1 MSKFL
6 LSAGLTA
13 VLVVALPSRSN
24 AQSPSFQITPY
35 AGYLRSGTIL
45 NGPIGTSL
53 RGGGAPV
60 YGAEA
65 ALGLARG
72 LYLVGNVAYSKPEL
86 ELGAPVVGGLGVGET
101 SVLLYDAA
109 LRLDVPLLP
118 LPLISPF
125 IQGGV
130 GQMRQAI
137 DVGPVSTKST
147 TVAYNLGAG
156 VDVSIAPRLGLQVMA
171 KDYIGKF
178 DAKEATTIEV
188 DTKTTHNWVL
198 SAGVRLGL

>member
-1 MSKFL
+1 MSKSL
-6 LSAGLTA
+6 LWAGLTA
-13 VLVVALPSRSN
+13 ALAVAVPSRSN

-45 NGPIGTSL
+45 EGPIGASV

-86 ELGAPVVGGLGVGET
+86 ELGAPLVGGVNVGES

-109 LRLDVPLLP
+109 LRLDVPILP

-130 GQMRQAI
+130 GQMRQTI

-147 TVAYNLGAG
+147 NLAYNVGAG
-156 VDVSIAPRLGLQVMA
+156 VDVSVAPRLGLQVMA

-178 DAKEATTIEV
+178 DAKEATTIDV
-188 DTKTTHNWVL
+188 DTRTTHNWVV

>member
-1 MSKFL
+1 MSKRL
-6 LSAGLTA
+6 LWAGLVA
-13 VLVVALPSRSN
+13 AAVALPSRSY

-35 AGYLRSGTIL
+35 AGYLKSGTLL
-45 NGPIGTSL
+45 NGPVGTSI

-86 ELGAPVVGGLGVGET
+86 ELGAPVVGGLNVGES

-118 LPLISPF
+118 LPLISPVHS
-125 IQGGV
+125 GRRRTDAPDDRRRAG
-130 GQMRQAI
+130 RPPSPPTSPTTSA
-137 DVGPVSTKST
+137 PASTWQSRP
-147 TVAYNLGAG
+147 GW
-156 VDVSIAPRLGLQVMA
+156 DCR
-171 KDYIGKF
+171 
-178 DAKEATTIEV
+178 
-188 DTKTTHNWVL
+188 
-198 SAGVRLGL
+198 

>member
-1 MSKFL
+1 MSKHL
-6 LSAGLTA
+6 LWAALTA
-13 VLVVALPSRSN
+13 ALVVALPSRSD

-35 AGYLRSGTIL
+35 AGYLKSGTIL
-45 NGPIGTSL
+45 DGPVGTSI

-65 ALGLARG
+65 ALGLTRG

-86 ELGAPVVGGLGVGET
+86 ERGAPVVGGLNVGET

-109 LRLDVPLLP
+109 LRLDIPLLP

-130 GQMRQAI
+130 GQMRQTI
-137 DVGPVSTKST
+137 DVGPLSAKST
-147 TVAYNLGAG
+147 SLAYNVGAG
-156 VDVSIAPRLGLQVMA
+156 VDLQVAPRVGVQVMA
-171 KDYIGKF
+171 KDYFGKF
-178 DAKEATTIEV
+178 DAKEATAINV

-198 SAGVRLGL
+198 SAGLRLGL

>member
-1 MSKFL
+1 MSKRL
-6 LSAGLTA
+6 LWAGLVA
-13 VLVVALPSRSN
+13 AAVALPSRSY

-35 AGYLRSGTIL
+35 AGYLKSGTLL
-45 NGPIGTSL
+45 NGPVGTSI

-72 LYLVGNVAYSKPEL
+72 LYLVGNVAYSKTEL
-86 ELGAPVVGGLGVGET
+86 ELGAPVVGGLNVGES

-109 LRLDVPLLP
+109 LRLDIPLLP

-130 GQMRQAI
+130 GQMRQTI

-147 TVAYNLGAG
+147 TLAYNLGAG
-156 VDVSIAPRLGLQVMA
+156 VDVAVAPRLGLQVMA

-178 DAKEATTIEV
+178 DAKEATTIDV
-188 DTKTTHNWVL
+188 DTKTTHNWVV
-198 SAGVRLGL
+198 SAGLRLGL

>member
-1 MSKFL
+1 MSKYL
-6 LSAGLTA
+6 LWAGLTA
-13 VLVVALPSRSN
+13 AFVVALPSRST

-35 AGYLRSGTIL
+35 AGYLQSGTIL
-45 NGPIGTSL
+45 NGPIGTSV

-65 ALGLARG
+65 AVGLGRG

-86 ELGAPVVGGLGVGET
+86 ELGAPLVGGLNVGET

-130 GQMRQAI
+130 GQMRQTIA
-137 DVGPVSTKST
+137 VGPVSTKST
-147 TVAYNLGAG
+147 NLAYNIGAG
-156 VDVSIAPRLGLQVMA
+156 VDVSVAQRLGVQVMA

-178 DAKEATTIEV
+178 DAKEATTIDV
-188 DTKTTHNWVL
+188 DTRTTHNWVV
-198 SAGVRLGL
+198 SAGLRLGL

>member
-1 MSKFL
+1 MMSKRL
-6 LSAGLTA
+6 LWAGLVATA
-13 VLVVALPSRSN
+13 VALPSRSY

-35 AGYLRSGTIL
+35 AGYLKSGTPL
-45 NGPIGTSL
+45 NGPVGTSI

-65 ALGLARG
+65 ALGLTRG

-86 ELGAPVVGGLGVGET
+86 ELGVPVVGGLNVGES

-118 LPLISPF
+118 LPVISPF

-130 GQMRQAI
+130 GQMRQTI
-137 DVGPVSTKST
+137 EVGPVSTKST
-147 TVAYNLGAG
+147 NPAYHFGAG
-156 VDVSIAPRLGLQVMA
+156 VDVAVAPRLGLQVMV

-178 DAKEATTIEV
+178 DAKEATTIDV
-188 DTKTTHNWVL
+188 DTKTTHNWVV
-198 SAGVRLGL
+198 SAGLRLGL

>member
-1 MSKFL
+1 MSKPL
-6 LSAGLTA
+6 LWAGLTA
-13 VLVVALPSRSN
+13 ALAVAVPSRSN

-35 AGYLRSGTIL
+35 AGYLRSGTL
-45 NGPIGTSL
+45 LEGPIGTSV

-65 ALGLARG
+65 ALGLARD
-72 LYLVGNVAYSKPEL
+72 LYLVGNVAYSKPAL
-86 ELGAPVVGGLGVGET
+86 ELGAPLVGGVNVGES

-109 LRLDVPLLP
+109 LRLDVPILP

-130 GQMRQAI
+130 GQMRQTI

-147 TVAYNLGAG
+147 SLAYNVGAG
-156 VDVSIAPRLGLQVMA
+156 VDVALAPRLGLQVMA

-178 DAKEATTIEV
+178 DAKEATAIDV
-188 DTKTTHNWVL
+188 DTRTTHNWVVG
-198 SAGVRLGL
+198 AGVRLGL